1 MLGERSGSERA
12 EIASVGEGD
21 PREPGP
27 PGRSISTD
35 PRLPARRRGALF
47 GAPQPRREASLVARR
62 TAADPPSSRLRF
74 TSLRIPSFGSLRFP
88 APATKRLPAGKQS
101 DDDMTP
107 VSLTGWVLDLFP
119 AREGIEVWF
128 RTDGGATA
136 ALSAPFRPSF
146 AVAGRTVREAAVRA
160 AARRWG
166 CTVGRGEGVEFF
178 TGRTIPAWT
187 IGVPSPLLLRRTVRN
202 AEAAFS
208 SERLFNAD
216 IAPEQQFAHA
226 SGLFPLSRAEVEC
239 AEDGG
244 ILASRILDSPRDLD
258 PFLPVLSAARL
269 AVEGRGH
276 PAHGRTRPLL
286 FTAEGVTHELLWE
299 DGEEFLREFLRLFR
313 AADPDLLVTEY
324 GDDHLLPRMLAL
336 AGRMRVPLPLGR
348 LPEEAGVR
356 RSRERSYLSYG
367 RVIFRAAPHI
377 LRGRWHI
384 DARNSFLFG
393 ETGLPGL
400 IELAR
405 FSGIPLQRLA
415 RSSPGTAISAMQVAE
430 ALSRGILVP
439 YKKREPEAFKTGTEL
454 VVTDKGG
461 LTYLPRPGWR
471 EQVGELDFASM
482 YPALMERYNISP
494 ETIRCRC
501 CAPPDGRAASAP
513 GGTPA
518 GIPVPEIGSH
528 TCARRRGLVP
538 AVLSPILEKR
548 RLLKELQRSAATEEE
563 RGRFRK
569 RQTAL
574 KWILVVCFGFL
585 GYRNARFGRI
595 EAHEAVTA
603 WGREKLLRAKETAE
617 REGFSFLHGLTDAVW
632 VAREG
637 ATEEDYRRLAE
648 AITEETGMPIALE
661 GVYRWITF
669 LPSKRNPAVAVP
681 NRFAGAFSDGTL
693 KVRGIALRRS
703 DTPPF
708 VARFQ
713 RRLLERMAQARDL
726 SALRAMLPRL
736 REMTGEAL
744 LALREGQVPPEELAI
759 ARRLSKAPGD
769 YTANTAP
776 AEVARELCGR
786 GVPLRP
792 GSKIRYLLTEEGA
805 RRSGRTACA
814 AKRHGR
820 AAGFLDGSESPDLAK
835 YGEMLLE
842 AAEELLGPLSAR

>member
-1 MLGERSGSERA
+1 VSRSGNTTG
-12 EIASVGEGD
+12 V
-21 PREPGP
+21 
-27 PGRSISTD
+27 
-35 PRLPARRRGALF
+35 
-47 GAPQPRREASLVARR
+47 
-62 TAADPPSSRLRF
+62 
-74 TSLRIPSFGSLRFP
+74 
-88 APATKRLPAGKQS
+88 
-101 DDDMTP
+101 
-107 VSLTGWVLDLFP
+107 LTGWVLDLFP

-128 RTDGGATA
+128 RTEGGATA

-160 AARRWG
+160 AAGRWG
-166 CTVGRGEGVEFF
+166 CAVERGEGIEFF

-187 IGVPSPLLLRRTVRN
+187 IGVPSPLMLRRTVRK
-202 AEAAFS
+202 AETAFGP
-208 SERLFNAD
+208 EALYNAD

-226 SGLFPLSRAEVEC
+226 SGLFPLSRAEMEC

-244 ILASRILDSPRDLD
+244 ILASRILDSPCDLD
-258 PFLPVLSAARL
+258 PPLPVLSAARL
-269 AVEGRGH
+269 AVEGAGH

-286 FTAEGVTHELLWE
+286 FTAEGETHELLWE
-299 DGEEFLREFLRLFR
+299 DGEEFLREFARLFR

-324 GDDHLLPRMLAL
+324 GDDHILPRMLAL

-348 LPEEAGVR
+348 IPEEAGVR

-405 FSGIPLQRLA
+405 LSGIPLQRLA
-415 RSSPGTAISAMQVAE
+415 RSSPGTAISAMQVAK
-430 ALSRGILVP
+430 AVSRGILVP
-439 YKKREPEAFKTGTEL
+439 YKKREPEVFKTGTEL
-454 VVTDKGG
+454 VTTDKGG
-461 LTYLPRPGWR
+461 LTYLPRPGWH
-471 EQVGELDFASM
+471 ENVGELDFASM

-501 CAPPDGRAASAP
+501 CAPPGGRAASSPGSP

-538 AVLSPILEKR
+538 AVLSPVLEKR
-548 RLLKELQRSAATEEE
+548 RLLKERQRSAATEEE

-603 WGREKLLRAKETAE
+603 WGREKLLRAKEIAE

-632 VAREG
+632 VAREK
-637 ATEEDYRRLAE
+637 ATEEDYRRLAA

-661 GVYRWITF
+661 GVYRWIAF
-669 LPSKRNPAVAVP
+669 LPSKRNAAVAVP

-736 REMTGEAL
+736 REMAGEVL

-776 AEVARELCGR
+776 AEVTRELCSR

-792 GSKIRYLLTEEGA
+792 GSKIRYLLTEEGGARSNAAA
-805 RRSGRTACA
+805 RRSGRTTGA

-835 YGEMLLE
+835 YEEVLLE
-842 AAEELLGPLSAR
+842 AAEEVLGPAAASPGRRPPGGGNRISFSRRTPEDRSGTHVPEEIPEV